1 MYISTSITSYPC
13 TLTRMST
20 GEDEDSVTLE
30 SVNSVTLTQDS
41 DGSIILH
48 CPPHEG
54 DESFEVTMTTTADS
68 DITEEGVAQI
78 QILQSSD
85 PQNSEEISPVS
96 QAWFTTKE
104 DKDTLVNKGH
114 KWKQGM
120 WSKEEIDLLMSNIQH
135 YVKGRGMEDPAEI
148 IFEMSKEE
156 RKDFYRSVAWGLN
169 RPLFAVYRR
178 VLRMY
183 DNRNHVGKYSPEE
196 INKLKELRQ
205 KHGNDWATIGAAL
218 GRSASSVKDR
228 CRLMKDTCNTGQT
241 LDPGGFMIQEA
252 GQTLYP
258 GGFMIQEAGQT
269 LYPGGFMIQEAGQTL
284 YPGGVMIQEAGQTLY
299 PGGFMIQEAG
309 QTLYPGGFMIQE
321 AGQTLYPGG
330 FMIQEAGQI
339 LYPGGFMIQEA
350 GQTLYPGGFMIQEA
364 GQILYPGGFMIQE
377 AGQILYPGGF
387 MIQEAGQILYP
398 GGFMIQ
404 EAGQT
409 LYPGGFMIQEAGQ
422 TLYPGGFMI
431 QEAGQ
436 ILYPGGFM
444 IQEAGQTLYP
454 GGFMIQ
460 EAGQILYPGGFMIQ
474 EAGQILYPG
483 GFMIQVVERQA
494 DQLSMKCKQGIVE
507 LDVDDEN
514 ELKWEELAGGWSSVR
529 SPQWLRS
536 KWWSIKRQV
545 ANHKELP
552 FHVLLKGLQELMETQ
567 VPLGAGTGPGSPS
580 PSLQIRVTRLEEC
593 CSSAPRPVTALQIP
607 LQITHLASDSAGA
620 SDTETITL
628 NTAAL
633 QTLQILP
640 SFHLHPTGT
649 PGTYFL
655 QTAAN
660 QSLPLSLSS
669 NPTVTLTAS
678 SSPSSP
684 EHIILHSL
692 STEGL
697 CSNDSVI
704 IQTVTSDHTSPEPL
718 CQSQLV
724 VEMQGEEPEQNF
736 LIGSSEDGATE
747 TPEPMTDS
755 FTAKV
760 LDSPSQ
766 EEHSGIAKGAVLI
779 VSPTNVSSTL
789 TDLILENQD
798 GSD

>member
-1 MYISTSITSYPC
+1 
-13 TLTRMST
+13 MST
-20 GEDEDSVTLE
+20 GGDEDSVTLE

-48 CPPHEG
+48 CPTHDEDSEPIQKRLCLTNEEQTETDSAPQFSVVTLPMSEG
-54 DESFEVTMTTTADS
+54 DESFEVTMTATADS

-78 QILQSSD
+78 QILQGED
-85 PQNSEEISPVS
+85 PQNSEEMSPVS

-120 WSKEEIDLLMSNIQH
+120 WSKEEIDLLMSNIQQ

-196 INKLKELRQ
+196 IHKLKELRQ

-228 CRLMKDTCNTGQT
+228 CRLMKDTCNTGKWSEEEERR
-241 LDPGGFMIQEA
+241 LSDSVYALAGVCPGRA
-252 GQTLYP
+252 VT
-258 GGFMIQEAGQT
+258 
-269 LYPGGFMIQEAGQTL
+269 
-284 YPGGVMIQEAGQTLY
+284 GGVSWAAVADLVGTRSEKQCRSKWLNYLNWKQS
-299 PGGFMIQEAG
+299 GGTEW
-309 QTLYPGGFMIQE
+309 TK
-321 AGQTLYPGG
+321 
-330 FMIQEAGQI
+330 
-339 LYPGGFMIQEA
+339 
-350 GQTLYPGGFMIQEA
+350 
-364 GQILYPGGFMIQE
+364 
-377 AGQILYPGGF
+377 
-387 MIQEAGQILYP
+387 
-398 GGFMIQ
+398 
-404 EAGQT
+404 
-409 LYPGGFMIQEAGQ
+409 
-422 TLYPGGFMI
+422 
-431 QEAGQ
+431 
-436 ILYPGGFM
+436 
-444 IQEAGQTLYP
+444 
-454 GGFMIQ
+454 
-460 EAGQILYPGGFMIQ
+460 
-474 EAGQILYPG
+474 
-483 GFMIQVVERQA
+483 
-494 DQLSMKCKQGIVE
+494 DQDLSLVHRIVE

-552 FHVLLKGLQELMETQ
+552 FHVLLKGLQELMEVQ

-580 PSLQIRVTRLEEC
+580 PSLQIRVTRLDEC
-593 CSSAPRPVTALQIP
+593 CSSAPRAVTALQIP
-607 LQITHLASDSAGA
+607 LQITHMAPDSAGT
-620 SDTETITL
+620 SDTETL

-660 QSLPLSLSS
+660 QSLPLSLST

-692 STEGL
+692 SVSTEGL
-697 CSNDSVI
+697 CSSDSVI

-736 LIGSSEDGATE
+736 LIGSSEGGATE
-747 TPEPMTDS
+747 TQEPMTDS

-760 LDSPSQ
+760 LDSPSH
-766 EEHSGIAKGAVLI
+766 EEQVVDSGIAKGAVLI

-789 TDLILENQD
+789 TDLILENQE

>member
-1 MYISTSITSYPC
+1 
-13 TLTRMST
+13 MST

-48 CPPHEG
+48 CPPHVSEG
-54 DESFEVTMTTTADS
+54 DESFEVTMTATDDS

-78 QILQSSD
+78 QILQSED

-120 WSKEEIDLLMSNIQH
+120 WSKEEIDLLMSNIQQ

-228 CRLMKDTCNTGQT
+228 CRLMKDTCNTGKWSEEEERR
-241 LDPGGFMIQEA
+241 LSDSVYALAGVCPGRA
-252 GQTLYP
+252 VT
-258 GGFMIQEAGQT
+258 
-269 LYPGGFMIQEAGQTL
+269 
-284 YPGGVMIQEAGQTLY
+284 GGVSWAAVADLVGTRSEKQCRSKWLNYLNWKQS
-299 PGGFMIQEAG
+299 GGTEW
-309 QTLYPGGFMIQE
+309 TK
-321 AGQTLYPGG
+321 
-330 FMIQEAGQI
+330 
-339 LYPGGFMIQEA
+339 
-350 GQTLYPGGFMIQEA
+350 
-364 GQILYPGGFMIQE
+364 
-377 AGQILYPGGF
+377 
-387 MIQEAGQILYP
+387 
-398 GGFMIQ
+398 
-404 EAGQT
+404 
-409 LYPGGFMIQEAGQ
+409 
-422 TLYPGGFMI
+422 
-431 QEAGQ
+431 
-436 ILYPGGFM
+436 
-444 IQEAGQTLYP
+444 
-454 GGFMIQ
+454 
-460 EAGQILYPGGFMIQ
+460 
-474 EAGQILYPG
+474 
-483 GFMIQVVERQA
+483 
-494 DQLSMKCKQGIVE
+494 DQDLSLVHRIVE

-580 PSLQIRVTRLEEC
+580 LQIRVTRLEEC
-593 CSSAPRPVTALQIP
+593 CSSPSRPVTALQIP

-704 IQTVTSDHTSPEPL
+704 IQTVTSDHSSPEPL
-718 CQSQLV
+718 CQSELV

-736 LIGSSEDGATE
+736 LIGSSQGGATE
-747 TPEPMTDS
+747 TLEPMTDS

-766 EEHSGIAKGAVLI
+766 EQAVDSGIAKGAVLI
-779 VSPTNVSSTL
+779 KFLLQMSAAH
-789 TDLILENQD
+789 
-798 GSD
+798 

>member
-1 MYISTSITSYPC
+1 
-13 TLTRMST
+13 MST

-48 CPPHEG
+48 CPPHVSEG
-54 DESFEVTMTTTADS
+54 DESFEVTMTATDDS

-78 QILQSSD
+78 QILQSED

-120 WSKEEIDLLMSNIQH
+120 WSKEEIDLLMSNIHQ

-228 CRLMKDTCNTGQT
+228 CRLMKDTCNTGKWSEEEERR
-241 LDPGGFMIQEA
+241 LSDSVYALAGVCPGRA
-252 GQTLYP
+252 VT
-258 GGFMIQEAGQT
+258 
-269 LYPGGFMIQEAGQTL
+269 
-284 YPGGVMIQEAGQTLY
+284 GGVSWAAVADLVGTRSEKQCRSKWLNYLNWKQS
-299 PGGFMIQEAG
+299 GGTEW
-309 QTLYPGGFMIQE
+309 TK
-321 AGQTLYPGG
+321 
-330 FMIQEAGQI
+330 
-339 LYPGGFMIQEA
+339 
-350 GQTLYPGGFMIQEA
+350 
-364 GQILYPGGFMIQE
+364 
-377 AGQILYPGGF
+377 
-387 MIQEAGQILYP
+387 
-398 GGFMIQ
+398 
-404 EAGQT
+404 
-409 LYPGGFMIQEAGQ
+409 
-422 TLYPGGFMI
+422 
-431 QEAGQ
+431 
-436 ILYPGGFM
+436 
-444 IQEAGQTLYP
+444 
-454 GGFMIQ
+454 
-460 EAGQILYPGGFMIQ
+460 
-474 EAGQILYPG
+474 
-483 GFMIQVVERQA
+483 
-494 DQLSMKCKQGIVE
+494 DQDLSLVHRIVE

-580 PSLQIRVTRLEEC
+580 LQIRVTRLEEC
-593 CSSAPRPVTALQIP
+593 CSSPSRPVTALQIP

-704 IQTVTSDHTSPEPL
+704 IQTVTSDHSSPEPL

-736 LIGSSEDGATE
+736 LIGSSQGGATE
-747 TPEPMTDS
+747 TLEPMTDS

-766 EEHSGIAKGAVLI
+766 EQAVDSGIAKGAVLI

-798 GSD
+798 V